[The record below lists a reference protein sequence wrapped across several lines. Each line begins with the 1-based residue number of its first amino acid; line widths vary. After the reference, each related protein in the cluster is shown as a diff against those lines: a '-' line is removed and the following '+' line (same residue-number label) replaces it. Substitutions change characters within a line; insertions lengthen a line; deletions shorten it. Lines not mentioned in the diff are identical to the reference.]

1 MASKSPTI
9 DRTVSSSPSESVILA
24 KVIARSFLSLPFI
37 ARDLNVARQNL
48 QKMVKMRGGE
58 ASKGADAHFL
68 KEGEA
73 ERKLAVE
80 QEKATAKK
88 VTPVKK
94 EEEGTGLFG
103 KTGKKMFDKF
113 KSTKV
118 GGKVVSIGQKLL
130 KGFKAIF
137 NPKNFMKILGRL
149 ALPLII
155 FSALFEGFTSAFD
168 TWKETG
174 SIWEA
179 FKAGVGGIVEF
190 FTFGLIDKKMVSDFY
205 DWGLGAIEK
214 ILKSVAE
221 FFGFGDLF
229 TEKFDKVKKF
239 LGVGIQPKAVS
250 VETETKELPVQKQP
264 EQPAPQA
271 PVQKQE
277 QPAPAPSPTPTQT
290 PVTTESGAKTNMVTE
305 APAAAPTAPAPMAAP
320 TPKPSGPT
328 AQAPAAPSS
337 LSSVVSVSSGVEM
350 KFNSEFEKR
359 LAAMA
364 ADFKEKTGKKLIVT
378 SGYRSTEEQAK
389 LYAKYGSPRAA
400 KPGRSF
406 HEKELAIDIA
416 PTAGPK
422 GTGSPMGFLNE
433 LAGTRTASTGWLEK
447 FGLTRP
453 VPNEDWHIQPTGLV
467 GTGDAPIVAN
477 KDGQAVDASKGTK
490 DTKLTAEAPA
500 PTSGAAVSQ
509 ASNDVAVGQRQQ
521 GKPSTPIIVKNTTI
535 NNNKSTNTQLAGAP
549 KDNNS
554 TNSALLARAT

>member
-1 MASKSPTI
+1 MANKSPTI
-9 DRTVSSSPSESVILA
+9 DRTVSSSSSESVILA
-24 KVIARSFLSLPFI
+24 KIIARNFLSLPFI

-58 ASKGADAHFL
+58 AAKGADAQFL
-68 KEGEA
+68 KQGEA
-73 ERKLAVE
+73 ERKLSVE

-88 VTPVKK
+88 VTPVK

-103 KTGKKMFDKF
+103 KAGKKVFDKS

-118 GGKVVSIGQKLL
+118 GGKGGSIGQKLL

-155 FSALFEGFTSAFD
+155 FSSLFEGFTSAFD
-168 TWKETG
+168 MWKETG

-214 ILKSVAE
+214 ILKSVAD

-229 TEKFDKVKKF
+229 VEKFDKVKKF
-239 LGVGIQPKAVS
+239 LGVGIQPKAIS
-250 VETETKELPVQKQP
+250 VGTQTEEPPK
-264 EQPAPQA
+264 PAPQA

-290 PVTTESGAKTNMVTE
+290 PVTTETGAKTNMVTV
-305 APAAAPTAPAPMAAP
+305 APAPAPTAPAPTAPAPMAAP
-320 TPKPSGPT
+320 APKPSGPT

-378 SGYRSTEEQAK
+378 SGYRSTEEQAR

-467 GTGDAPIVAN
+467 GTGDSPIVAN
-477 KDGQAVDASKGTK
+477 KTGEAVDPSKGNK

-509 ASNDVAVGQRQQ
+509 ASNDVAAGQRQQ

-535 NNNKSTNTQLAGAP
+535 NNNNSTKTQLASQP

-554 TNSALLARAT
+554 TNSALVARAT

>member
-1 MASKSPTI
+1 MANKSPTI
-9 DRTVSSSPSESVILA
+9 DRTVSSSSSESVILA
-24 KVIARSFLSLPFI
+24 KIIARNFLSLPFI

-58 ASKGADAHFL
+58 AAKGADAQFL
-68 KEGEA
+68 KQGEA
-73 ERKLAVE
+73 ERKLSVE

-88 VTPVKK
+88 VTPVK

-103 KTGKKMFDKF
+103 KAGKKVFDKS

-118 GGKVVSIGQKLL
+118 GGKGGSIGQKLL

-155 FSALFEGFTSAFD
+155 FSSLFEGFTSAFD
-168 TWKETG
+168 MWKETG

-214 ILKSVAE
+214 ILKSVAD

-229 TEKFDKVKKF
+229 VEKFDKVKKF
-239 LGVGIQPKAVS
+239 LGVGIQPKAIS
-250 VETETKELPVQKQP
+250 VGTQTEEPPK
-264 EQPAPQA
+264 PAPQA

-290 PVTTESGAKTNMVTE
+290 PVTTETGAKTNMVTV
-305 APAAAPTAPAPMAAP
+305 APAPAPTAPAPTAPAPMAAP
-320 TPKPSGPT
+320 APKPSGPT

-378 SGYRSTEEQAK
+378 SGYRSTEEQAR

-467 GTGDAPIVAN
+467 GTGDSPIVAN
-477 KDGQAVDASKGTK
+477 KTGEAVDPSKGNK

-509 ASNDVAVGQRQQ
+509 ASNDVAAGQRQQ
-521 GKPSTPIIVKNTTI
+521 GKPSIPIIVKNTTI
-535 NNNKSTNTQLAGAP
+535 NNNNSTKTQLASQP

-554 TNSALLARAT
+554 TNSALVARAT

>member
-9 DRTVSSSPSESVILA
+9 DRTVSSTSSESVILA
-24 KVIARSFLSLPFI
+24 KLIAKSFLSLPFI

-58 ASKGADAHFL
+58 SAKGADAQFL
-68 KEGEA
+68 KQGEA
-73 ERKLAVE
+73 ERKLSVE
-80 QEKATAKK
+80 QQKGTAQK
-88 VTPVKK
+88 VTPEKGEIGLGKAVMAGALIKTLGVKK
-94 EEEGTGLFG
+94 SFKLMNIVLKIRKLFSPG
-103 KTGKKMFDKF
+103 NLI
-113 KSTKV
+113 
-118 GGKVVSIGQKLL
+118 KVVGKL
-130 KGFKAIF
+130 GI
-137 NPKNFMKILGRL
+137 
-149 ALPLII
+149 PLMI
-155 FSALFEGFTSAFD
+155 FSSLYEGFTSAFD
-168 TWKETG
+168 KWKETG

-229 TEKFDKVKKF
+229 VEKFDKVKKF
-239 LGVGIQPKAVS
+239 LGVGVQPKAVS
-250 VETETKELPVQKQP
+250 VETETKETPEQK
-264 EQPAPQA
+264 QPAPQA

-290 PVTTESGAKTNMVTE
+290 PVTTETGAKTNMVTE
-305 APAAAPTAPAPMAAP
+305 APAAAPTAPAPAP
-320 TPKPSGPT
+320 MTAPAPKPSGPT

-467 GTGDAPIVAN
+467 GTGDSPIVAN
-477 KDGQAVDASKGTK
+477 KTGEAVDPSKGNK

-535 NNNKSTNTQLAGAP
+535 NNNNSTKTQLASEP

-554 TNSALLARAT
+554 TNGSLLARAT

>member
-1 MASKSPTI
+1 MLPTSPTPEKPTETI
-9 DRTVSSSPSESVILA
+9 SDAVIFSRIIA
-24 KVIARSFLSLPFI
+24 KNFLSIPKI
-37 ARDLNVARQNL
+37 AEDMSIIRRNIQN
-48 QKMVKMRGGE
+48 MVKMKG
-58 ASKGADAHFL
+58 SKAIRKADAEFMSSSKAEEKL
-68 KEGEA
+68 KA
-73 ERKLAVE
+73 E
-80 QEKATAKK
+80 QEAGTAKK

-118 GGKVVSIGQKLL
+118 GGKVVSIGEKLL

-137 NPKNFMKILGRL
+137 NPKNFMKLLGRL
-149 ALPLII
+149 ALPLLI
-155 FSALFEGFTSAFD
+155 FAALFKGVTSAFD
-168 TWKETG
+168 MWKETG

-190 FTFGLIDKKMVSDFY
+190 LTFGLIDKKMVSDFY

-229 TEKFDKVKKF
+229 VEKFDKVKKF

-250 VETETKELPVQKQP
+250 VETETKEAPKQP
-264 EQPAPQA
+264 EPAPQA

-277 QPAPAPSPTPTQT
+277 QPKPAPSSAPTQT

-305 APAAAPTAPAPMAAP
+305 APAAAPTAPAPMTAP
-320 TPKPSGPT
+320 TPKPSGPS
-328 AQAPAAPSS
+328 AQAVAPSS
-337 LSSVVSVSSGVEM
+337 LSSVVSVSSGVDM

-477 KDGQAVDASKGTK
+477 KTGEAVDASKGTK
-490 DTKLTAEAPA
+490 DTKLTAEASA
-500 PTSGAAVSQ
+500 PTSGSAVSQ

-521 GKPSTPIIVKNTTI
+521 SKPSAPIIVKNTTI
-535 NNNKSTNTQLAGAP
+535 NNNNSTNTQLASEP

-554 TNSALLARAT
+554 TNGALLARAT